1 MGVGLWRGG
10 GCSNCPRLLSLLGAC
25 VSAGRVEELQ
35 GSGSS
40 ERWTA
45 GRRGADRPLT
55 PDTRFWD
62 RRRDGVAVEQ
72 PELKEEHRGQLTREI
87 HAGAKQLDES
97 THAQLV

>member
-1 MGVGLWRGG
+1 M
-10 GCSNCPRLLSLLGAC
+10 
-25 VSAGRVEELQ
+25 SAGGVEELQ

-55 PDTRFWD
+55 PDARLRD

-72 PELKEEHRGQLTREI
+72 PELREEHTGRLTHET
-87 HAGAKQLDES
+87 HAGAKELDES
-97 THAQLV
+97 THARRG